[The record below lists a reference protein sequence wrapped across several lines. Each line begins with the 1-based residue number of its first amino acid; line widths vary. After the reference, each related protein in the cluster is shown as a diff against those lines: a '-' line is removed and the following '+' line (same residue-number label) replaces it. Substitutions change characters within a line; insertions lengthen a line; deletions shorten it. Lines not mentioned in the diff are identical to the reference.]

1 MSGVYQA
8 GDGLLYFL
16 HVCPLCRRHPR
27 ASTGS
32 GVYLELTPSLAL
44 ESHQERRCKFLA
56 DTEGRLL
63 CFLMP
68 VSSTLETEGPWGATL
83 SAQPQIT
90 TSSPFLP
97 EQSHHPDTRRDWGNR
112 CSKRPSLLVG
122 VSEGRLLYSPTI
134 HSVMTRHCSSG
145 SNPRNI
151 FPQANRSRVYED

>member
-8 GDGLLYFL
+8 GDALLYFL
-16 HVCPLCRRHPR
+16 HVCPLYERHPQ

-32 GVYLELTPSLAL
+32 SVYLELTPSLAL
-44 ESHQERRCKFLA
+44 ERRQERRCKFRA

-68 VSSTLETEGPWGATL
+68 VSSTLETEGPWAATL
-83 SAQPQIT
+83 SALPQIT
-90 TSSPFLP
+90 TSSHFLP

-112 CSKRPSLLVG
+112 CSKRLLVG

-151 FPQANRSRVYED
+151 FPQANRSRVCED